1 MKRKNK
7 SPNSWQIL
15 RDIRNRIE
23 SIKNTQQITRA
34 MKMVAAARLR
44 KAQNK
49 IIETRPYASK
59 MKEVVARL
67 IKNLGGDN
75 ILFRKPEKTDNVLLI
90 VISSDRGL
98 CGAFNNNLFKEV
110 QSTIDEDFSEYQE
123 SGNLS
128 LVTLGKKGTKHFGKR
143 NYKIKDSDT
152 NFFDNIEFS
161 KASEI
166 MKEIVADFVT
176 GDLDAVY
183 LAYNEFKSVIAQNR
197 MIEQVLPIDPATLLT
212 EEQEE
217 EGEESIDYIYEP
229 DVDSILE
236 HLLPLHLNMQLW
248 KAILESNA
256 AEQGAR
262 MTAMDNATEN
272 AKELQEDLQLEYNQ
286 ARQSAITTEISEIV
300 SGAQA
305 LEEA

>member
-1 MKRKNK
+1 MAN
-7 SPNSWQIL
+7 L

-34 MKMVAAARLR
+34 MKMVAAAKLR

-49 IIETRPYASK
+49 IIETRPYAAK

-67 IKNLGGDN
+67 VNNSGGDN
-75 ILFRKPEKTDNVLLI
+75 ILLRKPETTERVLFI
-90 VISSDRGL
+90 IISSDRGL
-98 CGAFNNNLFKEV
+98 CGAFNNNLFKKV
-110 QSTIDEDFSEYQE
+110 QSTIEEDFSEYQE

-143 NYKIKDSDT
+143 DYKVQDSDP
-152 NFFDNIEFS
+152 NFFDNLEFG
-161 KASEI
+161 KASDI
-166 MKEIVADFVT
+166 MKGIVAQYKA
-176 GDLDAVY
+176 GDVDAVY

-197 MIEQVLPIDPATLLT
+197 IIEPVLPIDPNTLLSEDQKEET
-212 EEQEE
+212 EET
-217 EGEESIDYIYEP
+217 IDYIYEP
-229 DVDSILE
+229 GVDEILE

-248 KAILESNA
+248 RAILESNA

>member
-1 MKRKNK
+1 MAN
-7 SPNSWQIL
+7 L

-34 MKMVAAARLR
+34 MKMVAAAKLR
-44 KAQNK
+44 KAQDR

-67 IKNLGGDN
+67 VGNSSEEDVL
-75 ILFRKPEKTDNVLLI
+75 LRVPESKDNVLLI
-90 VISSDRGL
+90 VVGSDRGL
-98 CGAFNNNLFKEV
+98 CGGFNNNLFKVVEKTV
-110 QSTIDEDFSEYQE
+110 ENEYSEYQK

-128 LVTLGKKGTKHFGKR
+128 LICIGRQAVKYFGKR
-143 NYKIKDSDT
+143 DYNVIAEYPGFWDDIT
-152 NFFDNIEFS
+152 FN
-161 KASEI
+161 KATDI
-166 MKEIVADFVT
+166 MKRVIADFKS
-176 GDLDAVY
+176 GDFDEVK

-197 MIEQVLPIDPATLLT
+197 LVETVLPIDPESLT
-212 EEQEE
+212 
-217 EGEESIDYIYEP
+217 EGEEESSATEYIFEP
-229 DVDSILE
+229 DVESILKK
-236 HLLPLHLNMQLW
+236 LLPLHLNLQLW

-272 AKELQEDLQLEYNQ
+272 AQEMKEDLQLEYNR
-286 ARQSAITTEISEIV
+286 ARQSAITTEISEII